1 MRTLLVSVAL
11 LAIGAMPAK
20 ADRPVTDAERAK
32 LIVAVVAQGCTGGK
46 MEWDEDDRGFEVE
59 DAVCNDG
66 RKYELNSTRNFY
78 SGARRLTT
86 DYRFARGLGDATQKQ
101 QRQISSAC
109 CCFGRRVVDY
119 TSPDLVPIGT
129 AAAYCAAA

>member
-1 MRTLLVSVAL
+1 LNKGFTPMRLLLISVAL
-11 LAIGAMPAK
+11 LAIVTMPAK

-66 RKYELNSTRNFY
+66 RKYELKFD
-78 SGARRLTT
+78 A
-86 DYRFARGLGDATQKQ
+86 DFVFRGKKAD
-101 QRQISSAC
+101 
-109 CCFGRRVVDY
+109 D
-119 TSPDLVPIGT
+119 
-129 AAAYCAAA
+129 

>member
-1 MRTLLVSVAL
+1 MRLLLISVAL
-11 LAIGAMPAK
+11 LAIVTMPAK

-66 RKYELNSTRNFY
+66 RKYELKFD
-78 SGARRLTT
+78 A
-86 DYRFARGLGDATQKQ
+86 DFVFRGKKAD
-101 QRQISSAC
+101 
-109 CCFGRRVVDY
+109 D
-119 TSPDLVPIGT
+119 
-129 AAAYCAAA
+129 

>member
-1 MRTLLVSVAL
+1 MRILLISVAL
-11 LAIGAMPAK
+11 LAIVTMPAK

-66 RKYELNSTRNFY
+66 RKYELKFD
-78 SGARRLTT
+78 A
-86 DYRFARGLGDATQKQ
+86 DFVFRGKKAD
-101 QRQISSAC
+101 
-109 CCFGRRVVDY
+109 D
-119 TSPDLVPIGT
+119 
-129 AAAYCAAA
+129 

>member
-1 MRTLLVSVAL
+1 MRTLLISVAL
-11 LAIGAMPAK
+11 LAIVTMPAK

-66 RKYELNSTRNFY
+66 RKYELKF
-78 SGARRLTT
+78 
-86 DYRFARGLGDATQKQ
+86 DAEFLFRSK
-101 QRQISSAC
+101 A
-109 CCFGRRVVDY
+109 D
-119 TSPDLVPIGT
+119 D
-129 AAAYCAAA
+129 

>member
-1 MRTLLVSVAL
+1 MRILLISVAL
-11 LAIGAMPAK
+11 LAIVTMPAK

-66 RKYELNSTRNFY
+66 RKYELKFD
-78 SGARRLTT
+78 AE
-86 DYRFARGLGDATQKQ
+86 FVFRGKKAD
-101 QRQISSAC
+101 
-109 CCFGRRVVDY
+109 D
-119 TSPDLVPIGT
+119 
-129 AAAYCAAA
+129 

>member
-1 MRTLLVSVAL
+1 MRLLLISVAL
-11 LAIGAMPAK
+11 LAIVTMPAK

-66 RKYELNSTRNFY
+66 RKYELKFD
-78 SGARRLTT
+78 A
-86 DYRFARGLGDATQKQ
+86 DFAFRGKKAD
-101 QRQISSAC
+101 
-109 CCFGRRVVDY
+109 D
-119 TSPDLVPIGT
+119 
-129 AAAYCAAA
+129 

>member
-1 MRTLLVSVAL
+1 MRILLISVAL
-11 LAIGAMPAK
+11 LAIVTMPAK

-66 RKYELNSTRNFY
+66 RKYELKFD
-78 SGARRLTT
+78 AEFL
-86 DYRFARGLGDATQKQ
+86 FRGKKAD
-101 QRQISSAC
+101 
-109 CCFGRRVVDY
+109 D
-119 TSPDLVPIGT
+119 
-129 AAAYCAAA
+129 